1 MEKMNKKA
9 NLTNMV
15 MKKALPRRTFLRG
28 LGVSLAL
35 PLLDGMVPAFAALRT
50 TAAKP
55 VKRLGAIYV
64 PNGVEMRMWTPK
76 TEGANFAWSP
86 ILQPLEPFRDQTFVL
101 SGLADRVAVP
111 APGEGIGDHARAS
124 ATWLTGVRV
133 KKTEGPDIRAGVSM
147 DQIVAQHLGKET
159 QLASLELALDSVEV
173 LGACDAGY
181 SCAYANTVA
190 WRTATT
196 PLPMENNP
204 RAVFERLFGASDSTD
219 AETRLARLE
228 QDRSILDFVT
238 AEVTALRRDLG
249 ATDRGKL
256 TEYLEAVRDVERRIQ
271 TAERQSTREL
281 PVVEQPMGI
290 PDTFDAH
297 AKLMYD
303 LLALAYQCDLTRV
316 ATFMIGK
323 EVSGRSYPEIGVP
336 DGHHA
341 CSHHQNDPA
350 KLEKLA
356 KINQY
361 HVQHFAYFLEKLRNT
376 PDGDGSLLDHSMFI
390 YGSGISDGNIHFHL
404 DLPMLVVG
412 GGAGTLKGGRHVR
425 YTNDTPISNLYV
437 SVLDKLGLP
446 MNQFGDS
453 TGKLEYL
460 PEI

>member
-1 MEKMNKKA
+1 MNIATKQ
-9 NLTNMV
+9 
-15 MKKALPRRTFLRG
+15 ALPRRTFLRG
-28 LGVSLAL
+28 LGVSVAL
-35 PLLDGMVPAFAALRT
+35 PLLDGMLPAFAAAR
-50 TAAKP
+50 A

-76 TEGANFAWSP
+76 AEGTAFEFP
-86 ILQPLEPFRDQTFVL
+86 LILEPLEAFRAQTLVL
-101 SGLADRVAVP
+101 SGLADQPAVP

-124 ATWLTGVRV
+124 ATWLTGVRA
-133 KKTEGPDIRAGVSM
+133 KKTEGPDIRAGVSV
-147 DQIVAQHLGKET
+147 DQIVAQQLGRET

-181 SCAYANTVA
+181 SCAYANTIA

-219 AETRLARLE
+219 AATRAARLE

-238 AEVTALRRDLG
+238 AEVAALKRRLG
-249 ATDRGKL
+249 PSDGGKL
-256 TEYLEAVRDVERRIQ
+256 TEYLDAVRDVERRIQ

-281 PVVEQPMGI
+281 PVVAQPMGI
-290 PDTFDAH
+290 PETFDAH

-341 CSHHQNDPA
+341 CSHHQNDPV

-356 KINQY
+356 KINRY
-361 HVQHFAYFLEKLRNT
+361 HVQHFAYFLEKLRQT
-376 PDGDGSLLDHSMFI
+376 PDGDGSLLDHSVFV

-412 GGAGTLKGGRHVR
+412 GGAGTLKGGRHLH
-425 YTNDTPISNLYV
+425 YANDTPLSNLYV
-437 SVLDKLGLP
+437 ALLDKLGLP
-446 MNQFGDS
+446 MDQFGDS
-453 TGKLEYL
+453 TGQLDYL
-460 PEI
+460 SDI

>member
-1 MEKMNKKA
+1 MSIVTKQ
-9 NLTNMV
+9 
-15 MKKALPRRTFLRG
+15 ALPRRTFLRG
-28 LGVSLAL
+28 LGVSVAL
-35 PLLDGMVPAFAALRT
+35 PLLDGMVPAFAAGR
-50 TAAKP
+50 AAAARP
-55 VKRLGAIYV
+55 VKRLGAVYV
-64 PNGVEMRMWTPK
+64 PNGVEMRMWTPAA
-76 TEGANFAWSP
+76 EGAGFVFPP
-86 ILQPLEPFRDQTFVL
+86 ILEPLAPFRAQTVVL
-101 SGLADRVAVP
+101 SGLADQPAVP

-133 KKTEGPDIRAGVSM
+133 KKTEGPDIRAGISM
-147 DQIVAQHLGKET
+147 DQMAAQHLGQET

-181 SCAYANTVA
+181 SCAYANTIA
-190 WRTATT
+190 WRTPTT

-219 AETRLARLE
+219 AATRQARIA

-238 AEVTALRRDLG
+238 AEVAALSRALG
-249 ATDRGKL
+249 APDRGKL
-256 TEYLEAVRDVERRIQ
+256 TEYLDAVRDVERRIQ
-271 TAERQSTREL
+271 TAERQTTREL

-323 EVSGRSYPEIGVP
+323 EVSGRAYPEIGVP

-341 CSHHQNDPA
+341 CSHHQNDPV

-356 KINQY
+356 KINRY
-361 HVQHFAYFLEKLRNT
+361 HIQHFAYFLEKLRT
-376 PDGDGSLLDHSMFI
+376 TADGDGSLLDHSLFI

-404 DLPMLVVG
+404 DLPTLVVG
-412 GGAGTLKGGRHVR
+412 GGAGTLHGGRHLR
-425 YTNDTPISNLYV
+425 YANDTPLSNLYV
-437 SVLDKLGLP
+437 AVLDKLGLP
-446 MNQFGDS
+446 MDQFGDS
-453 TGKLEYL
+453 TGTLDYL
-460 PEI
+460 SEI

>member
-1 MEKMNKKA
+1 MSIV
-9 NLTNMV
+9 T
-15 MKKALPRRTFLRG
+15 KKALPRRTFLRG
-28 LGVSLAL
+28 LGVSVAL

-50 TAAKP
+50 TAGRP
-55 VKRLGAIYV
+55 VKRLGAVYV
-64 PNGVEMRMWTPK
+64 PNGVEMRLWTPK
-76 TEGANFAWSP
+76 TEGAGFELSS
-86 ILQPLEPFRDQTFVL
+86 ILEPLAPFRDQTFVL
-101 SGLADRVAVP
+101 SGLADKPAVP

-147 DQIVAQHLGKET
+147 DQLAAQHLGQET

-181 SCAYANTVA
+181 SCAYANTIA

-219 AETRLARLE
+219 PATRLARLQ

-238 AEVTALRRDLG
+238 AEVATLKRALGTPDQ
-249 ATDRGKL
+249 GKL
-256 TEYLEAVRDVERRIQ
+256 TEYLDAVRDVERRIQ

-323 EVSGRSYPEIGVP
+323 EVSGRAYPEIGVP

-341 CSHHQNDPA
+341 CSHHQNDPV
-350 KLEKLA
+350 KLAKLA

-361 HVQHFAYFLEKLRNT
+361 HIQHFAYFLEKLRTT
-376 PDGDGSLLDHSMFI
+376 PDGDGSLLDHSIFI

-412 GGAGTLKGGRHVR
+412 GGAGTLRGGRHVR
-425 YTNDTPISNLYV
+425 YANDTPISNLHV
-437 SVLDKLGLP
+437 AVLDKLGVPLD
-446 MNQFGDS
+446 QFGDS
-453 TGKLEYL
+453 TGKLDYL
-460 PEI
+460 SEI

>member
-1 MEKMNKKA
+1 MSII
-9 NLTNMV
+9 T
-15 MKKALPRRTFLRG
+15 KKALPRRTFLRG

-50 TAAKP
+50 TAARP

-64 PNGVEMRMWTPK
+64 PNGVEMRLWTPQA
-76 TEGANFAWSP
+76 EGAGFEFSS
-86 ILQPLEPFRDQTFVL
+86 ILEPLAPFRSQTLVL
-101 SGLADRVAVP
+101 SGLADKPAVP

-133 KKTEGPDIRAGVSM
+133 KKTEGPDIRAGISM
-147 DQIVAQHLGKET
+147 DQLAAQHLGQET

-181 SCAYANTVA
+181 SCAYANTIA

-219 AETRLARLE
+219 PATRQARLE

-238 AEVTALRRDLG
+238 AEVGALRRTLG
-249 ATDRGKL
+249 GADRGKL
-256 TEYLEAVRDVERRIQ
+256 TEYLDAVRDVERRIQ

-290 PDTFDAH
+290 PDSFEAH
-297 AKLMYD
+297 ATMMYD
-303 LLALAYQCDLTRV
+303 LLALAYQTDLTRV

-341 CSHHQNDPA
+341 CSHHQNDPV

-356 KINQY
+356 KINRY
-361 HVQHFAYFLEKLRNT
+361 HIQLFAQFLEKMRTT
-376 PDGDGSLLDHSMFI
+376 PDGDGSLLDHSIFV

-404 DLPMLVVG
+404 DLPTVVVG
-412 GGAGTLKGGRHVR
+412 GAAGGLKGGRHLR
-425 YTNDTPISNLYV
+425 YTNDTPLTNLHV
-437 SVLDKLGLP
+437 AVLDKLGLP
-446 MNQFGDS
+446 MDQFGDS
-453 TGKLEYL
+453 TGKLDYL
-460 PEI
+460 SDI

>member
-1 MEKMNKKA
+1 MSII
-9 NLTNMV
+9 T
-15 MKKALPRRTFLRG
+15 KKALPRRTFLRG

-35 PLLDGMVPAFAALRT
+35 PLLDGMVPALAALRT
-50 TAAKP
+50 TAARG

-64 PNGVEMRMWTPK
+64 PNGVEMRMWTPA
-76 TEGANFAWSP
+76 TEGAGFEWSP
-86 ILQPLEPFRDQTFVL
+86 ILEPLAPFRDQTFVL
-101 SGLADRVAVP
+101 SGLADKPAVP

-147 DQIVAQHLGKET
+147 DQLAAQQLGRET

-181 SCAYANTVA
+181 SCAYANTIA

-219 AETRLARLE
+219 PAARRARLE

-238 AEVTALRRDLG
+238 EEVTSLKRELG
-249 ATDRGKL
+249 TSDRGKL
-256 TEYLEAVRDVERRIQ
+256 TQYLDAVRDVERRIQ
-271 TAERQSTREL
+271 TAEEQSGREL

-290 PDTFDAH
+290 PDTFEAH

-303 LLALAYQCDLTRV
+303 LLALAYQVDLTRV
-316 ATFMIGK
+316 GTFMIGK

-341 CSHHQNDPA
+341 CSHHQNDPV

-356 KINQY
+356 KINRY
-361 HVQHFAYFLEKLRNT
+361 HIEHFAYFLDRLRQT
-376 PDGDGSLLDHSMFI
+376 PDGDGSLLDHSVFI

-404 DLPMLVVG
+404 DLPMLLVG
-412 GGAGTLKGGRHVR
+412 GGAGTLRGGRHLR
-425 YTNDTPISNLYV
+425 YANDTPITNLHV
-437 SVLDKLGLP
+437 AVLDKLGVP
-446 MNQFGDS
+446 IDRFGDS
-453 TGKLEYL
+453 TGKLDYL
-460 PEI
+460 SGI

>member
-1 MEKMNKKA
+1 MQIVLKQ
-9 NLTNMV
+9 
-15 MKKALPRRTFLRG
+15 ALPRRTFLRG
-28 LGVSLAL
+28 LGVSVAL
-35 PLLDGMVPAFAALRT
+35 PLLDGMVPAFAATPR
-50 TAAKP
+50 P

-64 PNGVEMRMWTPK
+64 PNGVEMRMWTPA
-76 TEGANFAWSP
+76 TEGRDYALSP
-86 ILQPLEPFRDQTFVL
+86 ILQPLEPFKAQTYVL
-101 SGLADRVAVP
+101 SGLADKPAVP

-133 KKTEGPDIRAGVSM
+133 KKTEGPDIRAGVSL
-147 DQIVAQHLGKET
+147 DQIAAQQLGQET

-181 SCAYANTVA
+181 SCAYANTIA
-190 WRTATT
+190 WRTPTT

-219 AETRLARLE
+219 AATRQARLE

-238 AEVTALRRDLG
+238 AEVAALQRALG
-249 ATDRGKL
+249 RSDRGKL

-271 TAERQSTREL
+271 TAERQSTRAL
-281 PVVEQPMGI
+281 PVVAQPMGI

-297 AKLMYD
+297 ARLMYD

-341 CSHHQNDPA
+341 CSHHQNDPV

-361 HVQHFAYFLEKLRNT
+361 HIQHFAYFLEKLRT
-376 PDGDGSLLDHSMFI
+376 TADGDGSLLDHSLFV

-404 DLPMLVVG
+404 DLPTLVVG
-412 GGAGTLKGGRHVR
+412 GGSGTLPGGRHVR
-425 YTNDTPISNLYV
+425 YANDTPLANLHLAL
-437 SVLDKLGLP
+437 LDKLGLP
-446 MNQFGDS
+446 LEQFGDS
-453 TGKLEYL
+453 TGTLDVL
-460 PEI
+460 SI

>member
-1 MEKMNKKA
+1 MNIA
-9 NLTNMV
+9 
-15 MKKALPRRTFLRG
+15 MKQALPRRTFLRG

-35 PLLDGMVPAFAALRT
+35 PLLDGMVPAFAAMRT
-50 TAAKP
+50 TAARA

-76 TEGANFAWSP
+76 GEGKGFEFP
-86 ILQPLEPFRDQTFVL
+86 LILEPLEAFREQTLVL
-101 SGLADRVAVP
+101 SGLADKPAVP

-133 KKTEGPDIRAGVSM
+133 KKTEGPDIRAGVSL
-147 DQIVAQHLGKET
+147 DQIVAQHLGQET

-181 SCAYANTVA
+181 SCAYANTIA
-190 WRTATT
+190 WRTPTT

-219 AETRLARLE
+219 AATRAARLA

-238 AEVTALRRDLG
+238 AEVAALQRTLG
-249 ATDRGKL
+249 AGDKGKL

-271 TAERQSTREL
+271 TAERQRTREL
-281 PVVEQPMGI
+281 PVVAQPMGI
-290 PDTFDAH
+290 PETFDAH

-341 CSHHQNDPA
+341 CSHHQNDPV
-350 KLEKLA
+350 KLAKLA
-356 KINQY
+356 KINRY
-361 HVQHFAYFLEKLRNT
+361 HIQHFTYFLEKLRAT
-376 PDGDGSLLDHSMFI
+376 PDGDGSLLDHSVFV

-404 DLPMLVVG
+404 DLPMVVVG
-412 GGAGTLKGGRHVR
+412 GGAGTLHGGRHLK
-425 YTNDTPISNLYV
+425 YASDTPLSNLYV
-437 SVLDKLGLP
+437 ALLDKLGLP
-446 MNQFGDS
+446 LDQFGDS
-453 TGKLEYL
+453 SGQLDYL
-460 PEI
+460 SDI

>member
-1 MEKMNKKA
+1 MQI
-9 NLTNMV
+9 V
-15 MKKALPRRTFLRG
+15 MKQALPRRTFLRG
-28 LGVSLAL
+28 LGVSMAL
-35 PLLDGMVPAFAALRT
+35 PLLDGMLPAFAAPR
-50 TAAKP
+50 A

-76 TEGANFAWSP
+76 GEGAAFEFP
-86 ILQPLEPFRDQTFVL
+86 LILEPLEAFRAQTLVL
-101 SGLADRVAVP
+101 SGLADQPAVP

-124 ATWLTGVRV
+124 ATWLTGVRA
-133 KKTEGPDIRAGVSM
+133 KKTEGPDIRAGVSV
-147 DQIVAQHLGKET
+147 DQIVAQQLGRET

-181 SCAYANTVA
+181 SCAYANTIA

-219 AETRLARLE
+219 AATRAARLE

-238 AEVTALRRDLG
+238 AEVAALKRRLG
-249 ATDRGKL
+249 PSDGGKL
-256 TEYLEAVRDVERRIQ
+256 TEYLDAVRDVERRIQ

-281 PVVEQPMGI
+281 PVVAQPMGI
-290 PDTFDAH
+290 PETFDAH

-341 CSHHQNDPA
+341 CSHHQNDPV

-356 KINQY
+356 KINRY
-361 HVQHFAYFLEKLRNT
+361 HVQHFTYFLEKLRQT
-376 PDGDGSLLDHSMFI
+376 PDGDGSLLDHSVFV

-412 GGAGTLKGGRHVR
+412 GGAGTLHGGRHLK
-425 YTNDTPISNLYV
+425 YATDTPLSNLYV
-437 SVLDKLGLP
+437 ALLDKLGLP
-446 MNQFGDS
+446 IDQFGDS
-453 TGKLEYL
+453 TGQLDYL
-460 PEI
+460 SDI

>member
-1 MEKMNKKA
+1 MNIA
-9 NLTNMV
+9 
-15 MKKALPRRTFLRG
+15 MKQALPRRTFLRG

-35 PLLDGMVPAFAALRT
+35 PLLDGMVPAFAAMRT
-50 TAAKP
+50 TAARA

-76 TEGANFAWSP
+76 GEGTGFELP
-86 ILQPLEPFRDQTFVL
+86 LILEPLEAFREQTLVL
-101 SGLADRVAVP
+101 SGLADQPAVP

-133 KKTEGPDIRAGVSM
+133 KKTEGPDIRAGVSL
-147 DQIVAQHLGKET
+147 DQIVAQHLGQET

-181 SCAYANTVA
+181 SCAYANTIA
-190 WRTATT
+190 WRTPTT

-219 AETRLARLE
+219 AATRAARLA

-238 AEVTALRRDLG
+238 AEVAALQRTLG
-249 ATDRGKL
+249 AGDKGKL

-271 TAERQSTREL
+271 TAERQRTREL
-281 PVVEQPMGI
+281 PVVAQPMGI
-290 PDTFDAH
+290 PETFDAH

-341 CSHHQNDPA
+341 CSHHQNDPV
-350 KLEKLA
+350 KLAKLA
-356 KINQY
+356 KINRY
-361 HVQHFAYFLEKLRNT
+361 HIQHFTYFLEKLRAT
-376 PDGDGSLLDHSMFI
+376 PDGDGSLLDHSVFV

-404 DLPMLVVG
+404 DLPMVVVG
-412 GGAGTLKGGRHVR
+412 GGAGTLHGGRHLK
-425 YTNDTPISNLYV
+425 YASDTPLSNLYV
-437 SVLDKLGLP
+437 ALLDKLGLP
-446 MNQFGDS
+446 LDQFGDS
-453 TGKLEYL
+453 TGQLDYL
-460 PEI
+460 SDL

>member
-1 MEKMNKKA
+1 LKQ
-9 NLTNMV
+9 
-15 MKKALPRRTFLRG
+15 ALPRRTFLRG
-28 LGVSLAL
+28 LGVSVAL

-50 TAAKP
+50 TPARG

-76 TEGANFAWSP
+76 GAGTAFEFP
-86 ILQPLEPFRDQTFVL
+86 LILEPLEAFRAQTLVL
-101 SGLADRVAVP
+101 SGLADQPAVP

-124 ATWLTGVRV
+124 ATWLTGVRA
-133 KKTEGPDIRAGVSM
+133 KKTEGPDIRAGVSL
-147 DQIVAQHLGKET
+147 DQIVAQHLGQET

-181 SCAYANTVA
+181 SCAYANTIA
-190 WRTATT
+190 WRTPTT

-219 AETRLARLE
+219 PATRQARLQ

-238 AEVTALRRDLG
+238 DEVKALNRALG
-249 ATDRGKL
+249 AGDQGKL
-256 TEYLEAVRDVERRIQ
+256 SEYLDAVRDVERRIQ

-281 PVVEQPMGI
+281 PVVEQPLGI
-290 PDTFDAH
+290 PATFDAH
-297 AKLMYD
+297 ARLMYD

-316 ATFMIGK
+316 GTFMIGK

-356 KINQY
+356 KINRF
-361 HVQHFAYFLEKLRNT
+361 HMEHFAYFLEKLRTT
-376 PDGDGSLLDHSMFI
+376 PDGDGSLLDHSIFV

-404 DLPMLVVG
+404 DLPMVVVG

-425 YTNDTPISNLYV
+425 YKDDTPIANLYV
-437 SVLDKLGLP
+437 SLLDKLGLP
-446 MNQFGDS
+446 MDQFGDS
-453 TGKLEYL
+453 TGQLDAL
-460 PEI
+460 ADI

>member
-1 MEKMNKKA
+1 MNIATKR
-9 NLTNMV
+9 
-15 MKKALPRRTFLRG
+15 ALPRRTFLRG
-28 LGVSLAL
+28 LGVSVAL
-35 PLLDGMVPAFAALRT
+35 PLLDGMVPAFAAVRA
-50 TAAKP
+50 TAARG

-64 PNGVEMRMWTPK
+64 PNGVEMRLWTPK
-76 TEGANFAWSP
+76 GAGREFEFP
-86 ILQPLEPFRDQTFVL
+86 LILEPLEAFRAQTLVL
-101 SGLADRVAVP
+101 SGLADQPAVP

-133 KKTEGPDIRAGVSM
+133 KKTEGPDIRAGVSL
-147 DQIVAQHLGKET
+147 DQIVAQHLGQET

-181 SCAYANTVA
+181 SCAYANTIA

-219 AETRLARLE
+219 AATRAARIE

-238 AEVTALRRDLG
+238 AEVAALQRRLG
-249 ATDRGKL
+249 PSDNGKL
-256 TEYLEAVRDVERRIQ
+256 TEYLDAVRDVERRIQ
-271 TAERQSTREL
+271 TAERQSTRAL
-281 PVVEQPMGI
+281 PVVAQPMGI
-290 PDTFDAH
+290 PETFDAH

-341 CSHHQNDPA
+341 CSHHQNDPV
-350 KLEKLA
+350 KLAKLA
-356 KINQY
+356 KINRY
-361 HVQHFAYFLEKLRNT
+361 HVQHFTYFLEKLRQT
-376 PDGDGSLLDHSMFI
+376 PDGDGSLLDHSVFV

-404 DLPMLVVG
+404 DLPTLVVG
-412 GGAGTLKGGRHVR
+412 GGAGTLQGGRHLH
-425 YTNDTPISNLYV
+425 YANDTPLSNLYV
-437 SVLDKLGLP
+437 ALLDKLGLP
-446 MNQFGDS
+446 MDQFGDS

-460 PEI
+460 SDI

>member
-1 MEKMNKKA
+1 MQIATKR
-9 NLTNMV
+9 
-15 MKKALPRRTFLRG
+15 ALPRRTFLRG
-28 LGVSLAL
+28 LGVSVAL
-35 PLLDGMVPAFAALRT
+35 PLLDGMVPAFAAVRA
-50 TAAKP
+50 TAARG

-64 PNGVEMRMWTPK
+64 PNGVEMRLWTPK
-76 TEGANFAWSP
+76 GAGREFEFP
-86 ILQPLEPFRDQTFVL
+86 LILEPLEAFRAQTLVL
-101 SGLADRVAVP
+101 SGLADQPAVP

-133 KKTEGPDIRAGVSM
+133 KKTEGPDIRAGVSL
-147 DQIVAQHLGKET
+147 DQIVAQHLGQET

-181 SCAYANTVA
+181 SCAYANTIA

-219 AETRLARLE
+219 AATRAARIE

-238 AEVTALRRDLG
+238 AEVAALQRRLG
-249 ATDRGKL
+249 PSDNGKL
-256 TEYLEAVRDVERRIQ
+256 TEYLDAVRDVERRIQ
-271 TAERQSTREL
+271 TAERQSTRAL
-281 PVVEQPMGI
+281 PVVAQPMGI
-290 PDTFDAH
+290 PETFDAH

-341 CSHHQNDPA
+341 CSHHQNDPV
-350 KLEKLA
+350 KLAKLA
-356 KINQY
+356 KINRY
-361 HVQHFAYFLEKLRNT
+361 HVQHFTYFLEKLRQT
-376 PDGDGSLLDHSMFI
+376 PDGDGSLLDHSVFV

-404 DLPMLVVG
+404 DLPTLVVG
-412 GGAGTLKGGRHVR
+412 GGAGTLQGGRHLH
-425 YTNDTPISNLYV
+425 YANDTPLSNLYV
-437 SVLDKLGLP
+437 ALLDKLGLP
-446 MNQFGDS
+446 MDQFGDS

-460 PEI
+460 SDI

>member
-1 MEKMNKKA
+1 
-9 NLTNMV
+9 
-15 MKKALPRRTFLRG
+15 
-28 LGVSLAL
+28 
-35 PLLDGMVPAFAALRT
+35 
-50 TAAKP
+50 
-55 VKRLGAIYV
+55 
-64 PNGVEMRMWTPK
+64 MRMWTPVG
-76 TEGANFAWSP
+76 EGREFGMP
-86 ILQPLEPFRDQTFVL
+86 LILEPLEAFRAQTLVL
-101 SGLADRVAVP
+101 SGLADQPAVP

-133 KKTEGPDIRAGVSM
+133 KKTEGPDIRAGISV
-147 DQIVAQHLGKET
+147 DQIVAQQLGRET

-181 SCAYANTVA
+181 SCAYANTIA

-219 AETRLARLE
+219 AATRAARIE

-238 AEVTALRRDLG
+238 AEVAALKRTLG
-249 ATDRGKL
+249 TSDRGKL
-256 TEYLEAVRDVERRIQ
+256 TEYLDAVRDVERRIQ

-281 PVVEQPMGI
+281 PVVAQPMGI
-290 PDTFDAH
+290 PETFDAH

-341 CSHHQNDPA
+341 CSHHQNDPV
-350 KLEKLA
+350 KLAKLA
-356 KINQY
+356 KINRY
-361 HVQHFAYFLEKLRNT
+361 HVQHFTYFLEKLRTT
-376 PDGDGSLLDHSMFI
+376 PDGDGSLLDHSVFV

-404 DLPMLVVG
+404 DLPTLVVG
-412 GGAGTLKGGRHVR
+412 GGAGTLQGGRHLR
-425 YTNDTPISNLYV
+425 YANDTPLSNLYLAL
-437 SVLDKLGLP
+437 LDKLGLP
-446 MNQFGDS
+446 MDQFGDS
-453 TGKLEYL
+453 TGQLEYL
-460 PEI
+460 SDI